1 MCAQFFDQDH
11 FVFYIP
17 LATKRRRTGRSPA
30 SPLSQQALDPQTW
43 MTSMRQWVTPVFS
56 RLCCSFA
63 IFAAVVAQAT
73 VAYSQGPTFVKP
85 NLQVAAPAAGMPNA
99 EANTAISRVLDS
111 GRTLEM
117 GGHWAD
123 ALTKYEEALH
133 EYPED
138 HALQG
143 RFDVARL
150 HYSLEQRY
158 DDRSFREALKTLN
171 TQQAVDLYTDLMGKI
186 DAHYYTDPPYQ
197 AMTQRGAAALDI
209 ALAEESFLRN
219 QGIRVR

>member
-1 MCAQFFDQDH
+1 
-11 FVFYIP
+11 
-17 LATKRRRTGRSPA
+17 
-30 SPLSQQALDPQTW
+30 
-43 MTSMRQWVTPVFS
+43 
-56 RLCCSFA
+56 
-63 IFAAVVAQAT
+63 
-73 VAYSQGPTFVKP
+73 
-85 NLQVAAPAAGMPNA
+85 MPNA
-99 EANTAISRVLDS
+99 EANSAISRVLDS

-171 TQQAVDLYTDLMGKI
+171 TQQTLELYTDLMGKV

-197 AMTQRGAAALDI
+197 AMTQRGAAAMDI
-209 ALAEESFLRN
+209 ALADESFLKPLA
-219 QGIRVR
+219 IPAS

>member
-1 MCAQFFDQDH
+1 MCAEFFDRGC

-17 LATKRRRTGRSPA
+17 LATKHRCTGRSLA
-30 SPLSQQALDPQTW
+30 SPLSQQAPDPQTW
-43 MTSMRQWVTPVFS
+43 MTSMRPRVTPGFS
-56 RLCCSFA
+56 RLCCTFA

-73 VAYSQGPTFVKP
+73 VASSQGLTFAKP
-85 NLQVAAPAAGMPNA
+85 NIPTAAPAAGMPNA
-99 EANTAISRVLDS
+99 EATSAISRVLDS

-138 HALQG
+138 HMLQA

-158 DDRSFREALKTLN
+158 DDRSFRDALKTLKP
-171 TQQAVDLYTDLMGKI
+171 QQTLELYSDLLGKI
-186 DAHYYTDPPYQ
+186 DAHYYTEPPYQ
-197 AMTQRGAAALDI
+197 MMTQRGAAAMDI
-209 ALAEESFLRN
+209 ALADENF
-219 QGIRVR
+219 